1 MKKLLNRRAKYKVNL
16 TDYSM
21 DTDMKGDQT
30 SEKLIQVKR
39 RVFMKARLTTKTAV
53 TDIPHRS
60 KLDFGC
66 VLLLFQQEDGG
77 DEDPDQARASGTRK
91 RDSEQFPR
99 EDASVGSTERAS
111 VSSDVIGGG
120 KG

>member
-39 RVFMKARLTTKTAV
+39 RVFMKARLSTKTAV

-60 KLDFGC
+60 KLDFGLRLI
-66 VLLLFQQEDGG
+66 VV
-77 DEDPDQARASGTRK
+77 PTR
-91 RDSEQFPR
+91 RR
-99 EDASVGSTERAS
+99 R
-111 VSSDVIGGG
+111 
-120 KG
+120 